1 MESLGR
7 GRRAK
12 EVKRSWGESA
22 ASNRPDDG
30 VWGHGW
36 AVAGL
41 VSDQSRGE
49 EQLCSSICP
58 FYVPPSTG
66 WEETIVRT
74 WSIPYGNCE
83 KKRRDMCSFSI
94 CSMNHDG
101 IDISFLTLLS
111 INYRKRR
118 IFYNSKNFRNWR
130 GNFFGFSIEIS
141 NFICY
146 EKEKKKR
153 RKEKRTE
160 MLISVAINYIF
171 RPPSTRIIK
180 QGSLER
186 WGFFQS
192 LDL

>member
-118 IFYNSKNFRNWR
+118 IFYNCKNFRNWR
-130 GNFFGFSIEIS
+130 GKYFLDSLLKYPIS
-141 NFICY
+141 FVTRR
-146 EKEKKKR
+146 KKR
-153 RKEKRTE
+153 KEERKRELKC
-160 MLISVAINYIF
+160 
-171 RPPSTRIIK
+171 
-180 QGSLER
+180 
-186 WGFFQS
+186 
-192 LDL
+192 